1 MDKNF
6 MTRGSYDRMQ
16 QEITNLRER
25 EMPKIAKEKLEA
37 ASQGDLSE
45 NAGYEYAK
53 QKLEMIQN
61 KITTMEGQVANVQF
75 IEDLPVPGTIVSIG
89 TIVRFLDLDK
99 KKEETFTILG
109 PADANVSDGVISFQ
123 SPIAKGMITKKV
135 GDEAMIAIPEGT
147 RRVKIL
153 EIRKYA
159 GD

>member
-6 MTRGSYDRMQ
+6 MTRASYDRMLR
-16 QEITNLRER
+16 EIDNLRER
-25 EMPKIAKEKLEA
+25 ELPQISKEKLEA

-61 KITTMEGQVANVQF
+61 KITAMEAQVANVQF
-75 IEDLPVPGTIVSIG
+75 IEELPIAGTIVSIG
-89 TIVRFLDLDK
+89 TVVRFLDLEK
-99 KKEETFTILG
+99 KKEEEYAILG
-109 PADANVSDGVISFQ
+109 PADADVARGVISFQ
-123 SPIAKGMITKKV
+123 SPIARAMITKKT
-135 GDEAMIAIPEGT
+135 GDEVTINIPEGT

-153 EIRKYA
+153 AIRKFA